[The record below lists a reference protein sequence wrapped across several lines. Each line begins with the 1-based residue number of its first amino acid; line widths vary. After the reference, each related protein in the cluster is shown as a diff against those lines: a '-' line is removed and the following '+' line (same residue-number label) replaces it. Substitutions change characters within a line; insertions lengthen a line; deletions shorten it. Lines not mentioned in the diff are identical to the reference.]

1 LTRGRS
7 GVLRGR
13 GSGGGSHRPAI
24 VELFLL
30 GYRHLKS
37 VPGRDICRCRMLM
50 RMMLMMMMVSTGMIM
65 KRRAGRARRDV
76 DLDERRAR
84 GRRVDVVGV
93 GGHGVYDR
101 DEVAFGGRVRRGR
114 CGCWSRCRCWCWSGR
129 RWCWFV
135 KLLEVT
141 RVWYH
146 AGRLD
151 ELVELVVG
159 HSAEARAAAVC
170 DSTCGDARAVATHS
184 HAFLQ
189 VWCESDC
196 C

>member
-1 LTRGRS
+1 MTRGRS

-13 GSGGGSHRPAI
+13 GSGRGSHRAAI

-37 VPGRDICRCRMLM
+37 VRGRRLCDICRCRMLM
-50 RMMLMMMMVSTGMIM
+50 RMMVMMMSTGMIV

-101 DEVAFGGRVRRGR
+101 DEVTFGGRVRRGR
-114 CGCWSRCRCWCWSGR
+114 CGCWSGCWSWCSWR
-129 RWCWFV
+129 RGWFV
-135 KLLEVT
+135 ELLEVA

-159 HSAEARAAAVC
+159 HGAEARAAAVC
-170 DSTCGDARAVATHS
+170 DSTCGDARAVAAHS
-184 HAFLQ
+184 HAFFQ